1 MAECFY
7 CGTDEKLTRAHLF
20 HQRIREVLANESEG
34 LTLASSSVRSGGVE
48 RDLLRPGDV
57 REMNVKILCVRCN
70 SRWMEPIEKA
80 AAPVLGSIMRGI
92 GVPPP
97 RDLFRLAHWSIV
109 VGALATQTGTRFDV
123 PVEHRRQIRFTAT
136 GQPQYFGTHFI
147 WTLDTYPGVQF
158 DYMRF
163 DARSE
168 AGERGVSWYSALHA
182 GPLVM
187 VSAEFVLNTM
197 IARELHHSG
206 IESYLGTVS
215 SNLVCIPE
223 ALRTGRRQ
231 SAVGSVSPSHGAVQE
246 LYRKVAGPDVEYV
259 PTHASSLASMD
270 EWKEHPSA
278 TFDYGDTLV
287 DMRSELDLSYL
298 DGVFEP

>member
-20 HQRIREVLANESEG
+20 HQRIREVLPNESMG
-34 LTLASSSVRSGGVE
+34 VTLASSSVRSGGVE

-57 REMNVKILCVRCN
+57 REMNIKILCGHCN
-70 SRWMEPIEKA
+70 SRWMEPIEEA
-80 AAPVLGSIMRGI
+80 AAPVLESIMRGK
-92 GVPPP
+92 GFPPV

-123 PVEHRRQIRFTAT
+123 PVEHRRKIRFTAT
-136 GQPQYFGTHFI
+136 GQPQDFGTHFI
-147 WTLDTYPGVQF
+147 WTLNTYPGVQF

-163 DARSE
+163 ETGPGAE
-168 AGERGVSWYSALHA
+168 QRGVSWYSALHA

-187 VSAEFVLNTM
+187 ISAELALNTM

-215 SNLVCIPE
+215 SNLVCIPD
-223 ALRTGRRQ
+223 AIRTGRWQ
-231 SAVGSVSPSHGAVQE
+231 SSAGLVSPSHHTVQE
-246 LYRKVAGPDVEYV
+246 TYRKVAGPDVEYV
-259 PTHASSLASMD
+259 ATHASSLVSMD
-270 EWKEHPSA
+270 EWRERPPA

-287 DMRSELDLSYL
+287 DMRSEIDLSYL
-298 DGVFEP
+298 DGVFES